1 VAKMRLRGWSLVSIL
16 IAILVAGL
24 PRGQAVAVKA
34 EARGSPVRKV
44 IDLLNA
50 MSTKVREEGDEKAES
65 YKKFECY
72 CNHNKENLK
81 AQNAEAEKT
90 IPTLR
95 SRLSEVTALNAEL
108 GAEIEGAKKD
118 REDAKRVLKD
128 AMAMRKKEYVA
139 YTKESESKRQTLEA
153 LGKAIMAL
161 RKGNGA
167 LFLQTASAGLLRS
180 LSLSADMTAHDR
192 DMLSSFLANGNEN
205 GYQPASL
212 GVLGMMKNMKE
223 EMEADLKELQAEEKK
238 RVEGH
243 EALIAANQEEISASS
258 KSIEEKMN
266 RLSELAV
273 ELQQVKMNLQVE
285 EHNAKQNAEFAFEL
299 KQQCKDEEEAWSQYQ
314 NNQAE
319 ELQALAETVSFLDS
333 EEAQT
338 SLRAATSHGLLQLSK
353 QTTAAPAEDFPSTR
367 PWLSFLQLGG
377 SEPSKVAILSQAKRS
392 LRASPKGLDLIELA
406 IQGKGEGLDQVV
418 EKIED
423 LIEELKE
430 EGKNDQDQLRF
441 CDSKLR
447 KAEYEKKD
455 KEKDLE
461 DATTALETFQGEL
474 KNVMDEIKETGG
486 ILEDLDKQVDEATK
500 ARKEANDQFVQNQMT
515 SQAALELLGKAE
527 ERLKRF
533 YASFLQENA
542 TSAAETGELRSRQPE
557 GMMKK
562 PDVVGEYQKRD
573 SSKLIFLFNTIKG
586 DVERQKMTLENEDK
600 LGQAE
605 YEMFVSNANEKKR
618 LYTKSLG
625 ASNAAKAEMEA
636 QIQRCHAEMR
646 SQEKMLASLKQEI
659 FDLHQK
665 CDFLVKN
672 FDLRI
677 DARASETQSLL
688 RASGIISEAQRSINR
703 DKQ

>member
-1 VAKMRLRGWSLVSIL
+1 ML

-50 MSTKVREEGDEKAES
+50 MSAKVREEGDEKEKS

-72 CNHNKENLK
+72 CNHNTEKIKE
-81 AQNAEAEKT
+81 QNDAAEKT
-90 IPTLR
+90 IPALR

-108 GAEIEGAKKD
+108 ETEIEGAKKD
-118 REDAKRVLKD
+118 REDAKRVLAD
-128 AMAMRKKEYVA
+128 AQSMRKKEYEI
-139 YTKESESKRQTLEA
+139 YLKDSESKRQTLDA
-153 LGKAIMAL
+153 LGKAILAL

-167 LFLQTASAGLLRS
+167 LFLQTDSAKLLRS

-192 DMLSSFLANGNEN
+192 DLLSSFLANGNEN

-223 EMEADLKELQAEEKK
+223 EMEADLKEMQATEKK
-238 RVEGH
+238 RVEGY
-243 EALIAANQEEISASS
+243 ENLMAANQEEISAAS
-258 KSIEEKMN
+258 KGIEQKMN
-266 RLSELAV
+266 RLTELSV

-285 EHNAKQNAEFAFEL
+285 ENNAKQNAEFAFNL
-299 KQQCKDEEEAWSQYQ
+299 KQQCKDEKEAWSEYQ

-319 ELQALAETVSFLDS
+319 ELRALSETVSFLNS

-338 SLRAATSHGLLQLSK
+338 TLRAATSQNSLSQLSK
-353 QTTAAPAEDFPSTR
+353 QTTAAPVEDFPTTR

-377 SEPSKVAILSQAKRS
+377 SEPSKVAVLSKAKRS

-406 IQGKGEGLDQVV
+406 IQGKDEGLDQVV

-423 LIEELKE
+423 LIQELKE

-441 CDSKLR
+441 CDTKLR

-461 DATTALETFQGEL
+461 DATTNLETYQNEL
-474 KNVMDEIKETGG
+474 KSVMDEIGETEG
-486 ILEDLDKQVDEATK
+486 ILEDLDKQVDDATK
-500 ARKEANDQFVQNQMT
+500 ARKEANDQFVQNRMT
-515 SQAALELLGKAE
+515 STAALELLKKAE
-527 ERLKRF
+527 ERLKRH

-542 TSAAETGELRSRQPE
+542 TSAAETGELRGRQPE
-557 GMMKK
+557 GMMAK
-562 PDVVGEYQKRD
+562 PEVDMKYQKRD

-618 LYTKSLG
+618 LYSKSLG

-646 SQEKMLASLKQEI
+646 SQEKLLASLKQEI
-659 FDLHQK
+659 FDLHKK

-688 RASGIISEAQRSINR
+688 RASGMISEAQRQIER